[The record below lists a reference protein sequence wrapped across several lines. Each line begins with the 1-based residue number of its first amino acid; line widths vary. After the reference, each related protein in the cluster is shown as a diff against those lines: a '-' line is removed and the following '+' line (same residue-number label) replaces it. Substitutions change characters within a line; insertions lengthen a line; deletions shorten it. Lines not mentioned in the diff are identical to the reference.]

1 MVVLP
6 VTMEKYRCLDEDD
19 PLSPEIRKVYDSEES
34 IEEEMLQKSEGK
46 PAGAQVSEGP
56 DVEFR
61 DQLKVRPKSRQE
73 VPSWQRSYEAEFS
86 DDDSSIESPGPSNS
100 TFNIVLSDTQQ
111 ADLNQA
117 FQHLSHGAAA
127 MPTQNAFV
135 HFQTI
140 GMQMRRVLLF
150 AEEAQMDEAACT
162 LQQWLRFFECIAQ
175 SEGGDFLLPILI
187 SQTMTALKSHENRDF
202 IVDMFHKMD
211 VVGTGSIQC
220 GAASQFFTAMD
231 APAEFI
237 LRYELMEDMCG
248 DGDERDQVDMD
259 AWLQIFESLFANEGT
274 CDWLVAKFNDS
285 PEECP
290 QPEACPHSVF
300 ESEAS

>member
-19 PLSPEIRKVYDSEES
+19 PMSPEIRQVYETGESEE
-34 IEEEMLQKSEGK
+34 EDLLQKSEGK

-61 DQLKVRPKSRQE
+61 DELKVRSKSRQE

-86 DDDSSIESPGPSNS
+86 DDDSSIESPGPSS
-100 TFNIVLSDTQQ
+100 SFNIVLSDTQQ
-111 ADLNQA
+111 AELNLA
-117 FQHLSHGAAA
+117 FEQLSHGTEAI
-127 MPTQNAFV
+127 PTQNAFV

-150 AEEAQMDEAACT
+150 AEEAQMDETACT
-162 LQQWLRFFECIAQ
+162 LPQWLRFFECIAQ

-187 SQTMTALKSHENRDF
+187 SQTVTALKSRENRDF
-202 IVDMFHKMD
+202 IVQMFHKID
-211 VVGTGSIQC
+211 VLGTGSIQC
-220 GAASQFFTAMD
+220 GAASEYFATLD
-231 APAEFI
+231 APGEFI

-274 CDWLVAKFNDS
+274 CDWLVAKFNPAS
-285 PEECP
+285 PEESP
-290 QPEACPHSVF
+290 QLEACP
-300 ESEAS
+300 